1 MNYKLGYFCAELPVL
16 ENLNTA
22 FYDQLATHYYAVVDN
37 AFPAN
42 LYQRLTDFSDRLIE
56 EDRLRRAGIGS
67 LGQFELNRKVR
78 GDEIYWLQ
86 RNETDQCIVLFFSE
100 IQSLIENLKREFFLS
115 LNDAEFHFAHY
126 PPGTFYRRHLDQFKG
141 RNNRQISVILYL
153 NDHWKPGDGGELK
166 IYTTEGSELIAP
178 VGNRLAVFR
187 SDTVEHEV
195 LPTHV
200 LRRSVTGW
208 LLNNPVGL
216 GFLG

>member
-1 MNYKLGYFCAELPVL
+1 MELQVL

-22 FYDQLATHYYAVVDN
+22 FYDQLATQYYAVVDN
-37 AFPAN
+37 VFPTN
-42 LYQRLTDFSDRLIE
+42 LYQRLTEFSDRLIE
-56 EDRLRRAGIGS
+56 QDRLRRAGIGS
-67 LGQFELNRKVR
+67 LGQFELNREVR
-78 GDEIYWLQ
+78 GDEIFWLQ
-86 RNETDQCIVLFFSE
+86 RNETDQGIVHFFNE
-100 IQSLIENLKREFFLS
+100 IQSLMESLNREFFLS

-153 NDHWKPGDGGELK
+153 NDQWKPGDGGELK
-166 IYTTEGSELIAP
+166 VYTNDGDELIAP
-178 VGNRLAVFR
+178 IGNRLAVFR

-195 LPTHV
+195 LPTQV
-200 LRRSVTGW
+200 LRRSITGW